1 MKSISFVPYV
11 ATLCMALA
19 AQPALAQS
27 QEALDTA
34 QRLVVRSGLAVQ
46 LPGFVGQMKS
56 QLAQQRGKTSDE
68 LALKLVEAAEQA
80 YRPEALQDEIARDVA
95 RRLQVKEMK
104 VALAWL
110 DSDIGRRITLAE
122 EAASSADDAAVGK
135 FMQGLKDRKPSAA
148 RVSLIKAIIEASDAE
163 DLAVRGLQAIA
174 LGVALGMD
182 STLPNERR
190 LGLARIEKQVN
201 AELPKEKLK
210 QELRATMLS
219 TCLYAY
225 RELPDE
231 DLRPY
236 LAFLRSAAG
245 KRYSDQM
252 TEAFMGA
259 LVRASVRLGQL
270 VDQNTVKQPA

>member
-1 MKSISFVPYV
+1 MKSISFVSYV
-11 ATLCMALA
+11 ATLCMAL

-46 LPGFVGQMKS
+46 LRGFVGQTKS
-56 QLAQQRGKTSDE
+56 QLAARRGKTSDE
-68 LALKLVEAAEQA
+68 LALKLVEAAEEA

-95 RRLQVKEMK
+95 RRLQVKDMK

-110 DSDIGRRITLAE
+110 DTDIGRRITLAE

-135 FMQGLKDRKPSAA
+135 FMQGLKDRKPTGA
-148 RVSLIKAIIEASDAE
+148 RVSLITAIIEASDAE

-190 LGLARIEKQVN
+190 LGLARIEKRVK

-210 QELRATMLS
+210 QELRAAMLS
-219 TCLYAY
+219 TSLYAY

-236 LAFLRSAAG
+236 VAFLRSAAG

-259 LVRASVRLGQL
+259 VVRASVRLGQL
-270 VDQNTVKQPA
+270 VDQKTVKQPA

>member
-1 MKSISFVPYV
+1 MKSISFVSYV
-11 ATLCMALA
+11 ATLCMAL

-46 LPGFVGQMKS
+46 LRGFVGQTKS
-56 QLAQQRGKTSDE
+56 QLAARRGKTSDE
-68 LALKLVEAAEQA
+68 LALKLVEAAEEA

-95 RRLQVKEMK
+95 RRLQVKDMK

-110 DSDIGRRITLAE
+110 DTDIGRRITLAE

-135 FMQGLKDRKPSAA
+135 FMQGLKDRKPTAA
-148 RVSLIKAIIEASDAE
+148 RVSLITAIIEASDAE

-190 LGLARIEKQVN
+190 LGLARIEKRVK

-210 QELRATMLS
+210 QELRAAMLS
-219 TCLYAY
+219 TSLYAY

-236 LAFLRSAAG
+236 VAFLRSAAG

-259 LVRASVRLGQL
+259 VVRASVRLGQL
-270 VDQNTVKQPA
+270 VDQKTVKQPA

>member
-201 AELPKEKLK
+201 AELPKDKLK